1 MRGADYYHTEEVEE
15 EETAFVTMTDMTV
28 SILFILL
35 ILLAFFASQ
44 LRPEGVKSEEII
56 EGLNAQLEV
65 LKDENVEL
73 KALLS
78 DQDIDF
84 ATLSETKSRLE
95 AANRRL
101 AELERILSEQEDI
114 EAELLQALANTD
126 LLEKQLEEFSE
137 NRLDRLE
144 IYNSAVR
151 DTRVGLLQTL
161 KSQIDAEYPELR
173 VRLSATEDALQFVGE
188 GLFASGNRSLSA
200 SSTVK
205 VRRIAE
211 ILENSLSCYT
221 IGSRSAFAQECNE
234 GYALIDALQIEG
246 HTDSDGTLSF
256 NTRLGADRAAATY
269 GAMVE
274 HLPGL
279 TDHRNLASQPVLSV
293 AGYGEDRPVAPND
306 TNENKSLNRRIDL
319 RFIMLRP
326 SSVEEIDEI
335 KSVLQTYAPGRN
347 DP

>member
-1 MRGADYYHTEEVEE
+1 MRGADYYHAEEVEE

-44 LRPEGVKSEEII
+44 LRPESVDSDKII
-56 EGLNAQLEV
+56 ERLNAQLEV
-65 LKDENVEL
+65 LRDENSEL
-73 KALLS
+73 ISLLF
-78 DQDIDF
+78 DQDIDY
-84 ATLSETKSRLE
+84 ATLSETKSSLE

-101 AELERILSEQEDI
+101 AELERVLSDQEDI
-114 EAELLQALANTD
+114 ATELLQITARA
-126 LLEKQLEEFSE
+126 ERLEELLRELNE

-151 DTRVGLLQTL
+151 ATRVRLLQSL
-161 KSQIDAEYPELR
+161 QSQIDAEYPELR
-173 VRLSATEDALQFVGE
+173 VRLSAREDALQFVGE
-188 GLFASGNRSLSA
+188 GLFASGSRSLSA
-200 SSTVK
+200 ASTIK

-211 ILENSLSCYT
+211 ILEDSLSCYT
-221 IGSRSAFAQECNE
+221 MGSRSAFSRACNE

-246 HTDSDGTLSF
+246 HTDSDGPLSF

-269 GAMVE
+269 GAMIE
-274 HLPGL
+274 HLPRL
-279 TDHRNLASQPVLSV
+279 TDHRNLARQPVLSV

-306 TNENKSLNRRIDL
+306 TSGNKSLNRRIDL

-326 SSVEEIDEI
+326 SSVEEIDKIEN
-335 KSVLQTYAPGRN
+335 VLQSNLPERD